1 MTVSQLAY
9 IGIGVSDMAA
19 WERFVKDILGMEIGE
34 RSQDG
39 TVYLRMDEY
48 HHRIALHPSGEDDI
62 LYVGLATATPAAYE
76 DGKTALT
83 AAGITWAQGT
93 PQALENRRVVDC
105 VTFESGGLPFELA
118 LGPHIDFARPFQ
130 PGRPMSGFKTGPLGM
145 GHVVLRS
152 QTRDET
158 VKLLTD
164 ALGFRISDYIGNM
177 VFLHCNPRHHTLA
190 LQPAAPNLPAA
201 AGKKLWHFMLE
212 TNSLDDVGAALDLA
226 VQSQT
231 PLATDLG
238 KHTND
243 HMVSFYVMTPSG
255 FEVEYGWGG
264 RLIDDA
270 VWQVVRHRNG
280 NIWGHRSRRAPVR
293 EPVPVGVT
301 QS

>member
-1 MTVSQLAY
+1 MAVSQLAY

-19 WERFVKDILGMEIGE
+19 WEGFAKDILGMEIGD
-34 RSQDG
+34 RSHDG

-48 HHRIALHPSGEDDI
+48 HHRIALHPSGEDEI
-62 LYVGLATATPAAYE
+62 LYVGLAAATPAAYE
-76 DGKTALT
+76 GGKAALK
-83 AAGITWAQGT
+83 AAGVTLVQGA
-93 PQALENRRVVDC
+93 PEELENRRVVDF
-105 VTFESGGLPFELA
+105 VKFESGGLPFELA
-118 LGPHIDFARPFQ
+118 IGPHLDFARPFL
-130 PGRPMSGFKTGPLGM
+130 PGRPMSGFKTGVLGM
-145 GHVVLRS
+145 GHVVLRTT
-152 QTRDET
+152 TRDET
-158 VKLLTD
+158 AKLLID

-190 LQPAAPNLPAA
+190 LQPESSNMPAA
-201 AGKKLWHFMLE
+201 QGKKLWHFMVE
-212 TNSLDDVGAALDLA
+212 TNALDDVGIAFDL
-226 VQSQT
+226 VTQRNI

-243 HMVSFYVMTPSG
+243 HMISFYVMTPSG

-293 EPVPVGVT
+293 EPLPVGAT
-301 QS
+301 HG